1 MLIIIKQNNI
11 KYLPVLSGLL
21 LVKPGLALGWWSLG
35 LVAEVEAL
43 GHHGH
48 VGEAGVAHVRHQRVR
63 DVGRGVQDLRTRLP
77 VPPAVPV
84 LVAGTPVAI
93 PVPSGTPVSIP
104 IPVPVSVS
112 VPAPAPGG

>member
-1 MLIIIKQNNI
+1 M
-11 KYLPVLSGLL
+11 
-21 LVKPGLALGWWSLG
+21 
-35 LVAEVEAL
+35 AEVEAL

-104 IPVPVSVS
+104 IPVPVSVPEQGQKARQERLQGQGQEGQERLQGQQVGS
-112 VPAPAPGG
+112 